1 MCIQISTSHIN
12 FTKIHFGSFHSVSL
26 RSMSCVFSFSLKLYI
41 LFFFFALLS
50 VLSARLSTVLS
61 NHIFIGLHNFTY
73 ALRKMCVFPNIFYPH
88 ASIRT
93 STSYQEF
100 CKILFGIRFF
110 RLFFLF
116 VVRWLK
122 RLGVLFPFQKIYKK
136 PIYIMFM

>member
-1 MCIQISTSHIN
+1 MMCIQISTSHIN
-12 FTKIHFGSFHSVSL
+12 FTKIHFGSFRSVSL

-110 RLFFLF
+110 RLFFFICCSMVEEAGGTFSFSKDL
-116 VVRWLK
+116 
-122 RLGVLFPFQKIYKK
+122 
-136 PIYIMFM
+136 